1 MFEHTIMN
9 CHNTAHQVKYRSPIP
24 ITLDCKKRQMKNE
37 EKSPVGSPTLK
48 RDGKS

>member
-9 CHNTAHQVKYRSPIP
+9 CHNTAHQVKNKSPIP
-24 ITLDCKKRQMKNE
+24 ITLDCKKRHMENK
-37 EKSPVGSPTLK
+37 EKSPVGRPTPK